1 MGNIAGALG
10 ICGRSHG
17 ADDSERAQTRRS
29 RCGRKRHT
37 DCSAAAIVEA
47 VTDAPESEPPARRS
61 AAELRFDR
69 VRARIGAFLAPLVLL
84 GLLLVPMPGLSPE
97 AHRLA
102 AIGGM
107 TVVLWITEAI
117 PLAVSALLAPALCVL
132 LDVAPAKDAFAAFA
146 HPLIFLFLG
155 GFMLAEA
162 LSVQGFDRRAA
173 LWLLSRELLN
183 GSPTRAMIAVAA
195 TAFGFSMWISN
206 TATTAMMVPIAVGL
220 CASIRKLCPPD
231 PEIRARQQRFEEG
244 MLITL
249 AYAASIG
256 GICTPIGTAP
266 NMIALG
272 HLEEFVDVRIDFLQ
286 WMSFAVP
293 IGVVALIVMLTLARL
308 HWPPA
313 IERVEGLTA
322 SVRRELD
329 ALGPITPGERRA
341 VGVFGIAIVGW
352 LSPAILRL
360 TLGQDAPS
368 SVWAERA
375 LQESVVAL
383 LAASLLFVIPSGD
396 ADARNRESSS
406 VRSGGTEVADRGRG
420 DGGHWQPLLTWK
432 RASSIDWGTLFLLGG
447 GLALGELTVDTGLAQ
462 AIGDQIGARLDSGTP
477 PLVLILVLTALALYL
492 TELVSNTAITNM
504 MLPVVVPLAVRAG
517 LDPVP
522 VTLAVTLAASF
533 AFMLP
538 VSTPPNAIAYGTG
551 LVRIPTMV
559 RFGARLD
566 LLSLVLL
573 VAVGA
578 WVLPLMRFW

>member
-1 MGNIAGALG
+1 M
-10 ICGRSHG
+10 
-17 ADDSERAQTRRS
+17 
-29 RCGRKRHT
+29 
-37 DCSAAAIVEA
+37 
-47 VTDAPESEPPARRS
+47 
-61 AAELRFDR
+61 
-69 VRARIGAFLAPLVLL
+69 LL
-84 GLLLVPMPGLSPE
+84 GLLLTPMPGLSLE
-97 AHRLA
+97 AHRLC

-132 LDVAPAKDAFAAFA
+132 FDVAPAKDAFAAFA

-220 CASIRKLCPPD
+220 CASIRKLCPDD
-231 PEIRARQQRFEEG
+231 PEINARQRRFEEG
-244 MLITL
+244 MMITL

-256 GICTPIGTAP
+256 GVCTPIGTAP

-272 HLEEFVDVRIDFLQ
+272 HLEEFVGVRIDFLQ
-286 WMSFAVP
+286 WIGFGLP
-293 IGVVALIVMLTLARL
+293 IGVIALVMMLALARV

-313 IERVEGLTA
+313 LEKVEGLTA

-341 VGVFGIAIVGW
+341 VAVFGLAIVGW
-352 LSPAILRL
+352 LAPSLLRL

-383 LAASLLFVIPSGD
+383 VATSLLFIIPAGD
-396 ADARNRESSS
+396 AAARNHKSADTRAE
-406 VRSGGTEVADRGRG
+406 GTEVAEPDRG
-420 DGGHWQPLLTWK
+420 DGGHWKPLLNWT
-432 RASSIDWGTLFLLGG
+432 RATSIDWGTLFLLGG
-447 GLALGELTVDTGLAQ
+447 GLALGELTVETGLAR
-462 AIGDQIGARLDSGTP
+462 AIGDQVGSKLGSGAP
-477 PLVLILVLTALALYL
+477 PLVLLLVLIGLSLYL

-504 MLPVVVPLAVRAG
+504 MLPVVLPLAVRAG

-538 VSTPPNAIAYGTG
+538 VSTPPNAIVYGTG

-578 WVLPLMRFW
+578 WLLPAMRFW

>member
-1 MGNIAGALG
+1 
-10 ICGRSHG
+10 
-17 ADDSERAQTRRS
+17 
-29 RCGRKRHT
+29 
-37 DCSAAAIVEA
+37 
-47 VTDAPESEPPARRS
+47 
-61 AAELRFDR
+61 
-69 VRARIGAFLAPLVLL
+69 LAPLVLL
-84 GLLLVPMPGLSPE
+84 GLLLTPMPGLSPE
-97 AHRLA
+97 AHRLS

-107 TVVLWITEAI
+107 TVILWITEAI
-117 PLAVSALLAPALCVL
+117 PLAVAALLAPALCVL
-132 LDVAPAKDAFAAFA
+132 LDVAPASDAFAAFA

-206 TATTAMMVPIAVGL
+206 TATTAMMVPITVGL
-220 CASIRKLCPPD
+220 CASIRRLCPD
-231 PEIRARQQRFEEG
+231 DAETSARQRRFEEG
-244 MLITL
+244 MMITL

-272 HLEEFVDVRIDFLQ
+272 HLEEFVGVRIDFLQ
-286 WMSFAVP
+286 WISFALP
-293 IGVVALIVMLTLARL
+293 IGLIALAIMLVLARL

-313 IERVEGLTA
+313 LEKVEGLTA

-341 VGVFGIAIVGW
+341 VAVFGLAIAGW
-352 LSPAILRL
+352 LTPSVLRL

-368 SVWAERA
+368 SIWAERA

-383 LAASLLFVIPSGD
+383 LATSLLFVLPSGD
-396 ADARNRESSS
+396 AAARKRDSS
-406 VRSGGTEVADRGRG
+406 RTPDEGIEVAEPDRGE
-420 DGGHWQPLLTWK
+420 GGHWKPLLNWK
-432 RASSIDWGTLFLLGG
+432 RATSIDWGTLFLLGG
-447 GLALGELTVDTGLAQ
+447 GLALGELTVETGLAQ
-462 AIGDQIGARLDSGTP
+462 ALGDRVGAWLGSETP
-477 PLVLILVLTALALYL
+477 PLVLFFVLIGLSLYL

-504 MLPVVVPLAVRAG
+504 MLPIVLPLAVQAG

-538 VSTPPNAIAYGTG
+538 VSTPPNAIVYGSG

-566 LLSLVLL
+566 LASLLLL

-578 WVLPLMRFW
+578 WLLPAIRFW

>member
-1 MGNIAGALG
+1 MTNSSDPRLA
-10 ICGRSHG
+10 
-17 ADDSERAQTRRS
+17 EPRAQRS
-29 RCGRKRHT
+29 
-37 DCSAAAIVEA
+37 
-47 VTDAPESEPPARRS
+47 P
-61 AAELRFDR
+61 AELRFDQL
-69 VRARIGAFLAPLVLL
+69 RARIGTFLAPLVLF

-97 AHRLA
+97 AHRLS
-102 AIGGM
+102 AIAGM
-107 TVVLWITEAI
+107 TVILWITEAI
-117 PLAVSALLAPALCVL
+117 PLAVAALLAPALCVL
-132 LDVAPAKDAFAAFA
+132 LDVAPAADAFAAFA

-162 LSVQGFDRRAA
+162 LSMQGFDRRAA

-220 CASIRKLCPPD
+220 CASIRKLCPAD
-231 PEIRARQQRFEEG
+231 PEIRARQRRFEEG

-272 HLEEFVDVRIDFLQ
+272 HLEEFVGVRIDFLQ
-286 WMSFAVP
+286 WMSFALP
-293 IGVVALIVMLTLARL
+293 IGLVALVIMLVLARL

-313 IERVEGLTA
+313 LERVEGLTA
-322 SVRRELD
+322 NVRRELD
-329 ALGPITPGERRA
+329 ALGPITSGERRA
-341 VGVFGIAIVGW
+341 VAVFGLAIAGW
-352 LSPAILRL
+352 LMPSLLRL
-360 TLGQDAPS
+360 SLGQDAPLAI
-368 SVWAERA
+368 WAERA

-383 LAASLLFVIPSGD
+383 VAASLLFVLPSGD
-396 ADARNRESSS
+396 ADARKRETSNSEHE
-406 VRSGGTEVADRGRG
+406 GTEVAERERG
-420 DGGHWQPLLTWK
+420 DGGIWKPLLNWT
-432 RASSIDWGTLFLLGG
+432 RATSIDWGTLFLLGG
-447 GLALGELTVDTGLAQ
+447 GLALGELTVETGLAQ
-462 AIGDQIGARLDSGTP
+462 AIGDQIGGWLGSGTP
-477 PLVLILVLTALALYL
+477 PLLLLAVLIALALYL

-504 MLPVVVPLAVRAG
+504 MLPVVLPLAVRAG

-522 VTLAVTLAASF
+522 VILAVTLAASF

-538 VSTPPNAIAYGTG
+538 VSTPPNAIVYGTG

-566 LLSLVLL
+566 LLSLALL
-573 VAVGA
+573 IAVGA
-578 WVLPLMRFW
+578 WLLPAIGFW